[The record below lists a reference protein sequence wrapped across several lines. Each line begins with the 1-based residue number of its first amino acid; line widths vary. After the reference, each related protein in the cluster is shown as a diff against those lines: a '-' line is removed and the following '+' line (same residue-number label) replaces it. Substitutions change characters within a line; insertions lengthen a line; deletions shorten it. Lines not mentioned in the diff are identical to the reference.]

1 MVTKM
6 VDRILLER
14 ILADI
19 QANVKELRDAKDI
32 TWDIYRTNLRARRFV
47 ERTLHI
53 TIEGCID
60 AAQHI
65 VSDER
70 MREPTSYRDTF
81 AVLAENKILTLA
93 DLDKFENIASFRNL
107 LVHYYEKIDDEIVF
121 GIFKNNLS
129 DFDLFIKRIVNY
141 LGSPAN
147 QKP

>member
-65 VSDER
+65 ISDER